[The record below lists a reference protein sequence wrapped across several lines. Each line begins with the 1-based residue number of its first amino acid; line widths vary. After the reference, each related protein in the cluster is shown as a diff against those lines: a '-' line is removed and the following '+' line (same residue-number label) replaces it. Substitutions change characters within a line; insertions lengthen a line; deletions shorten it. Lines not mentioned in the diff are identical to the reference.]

1 MQNRNITG
9 WTVTSAA
16 LGVNL
21 LLGLLYAWG
30 VFKKALVIEWGWS
43 NTAASVP
50 YTVSAA
56 VFAFFM
62 IFAGRM
68 QDKIGPRYVVML
80 GGLLF
85 GSGLIC
91 SGFVHSPA
99 IMALTFG
106 VIGGIG
112 LGLGYSATTP
122 CAIKWFDASKKGLI
136 SGLVVSGVGLAPV
149 YIAPLTN
156 HFIIKFGI
164 QNTFIILG
172 IIALVSIT
180 FFSLFLKNP
189 PVGHQP
195 KGAVKKINL
204 AREFSWQEMLKTK
217 QFFMLWGTYLL
228 TATAGLMLI
237 AHIASIA
244 LTQAGWQGGY
254 LLIVVLSV
262 FNALGRVMA
271 GFLSDKI
278 GRTRAM
284 ALVFLL
290 QAINM
295 FIFSFYST
303 IPSLVAGTALAGLS
317 YGALFS
323 LFPSTTA
330 DYFGLKNLGVNYGLI
345 FTGWGIAGIIGP
357 ILGGRVAD
365 ITGTY
370 TFSYIVA
377 GVLLL
382 AGIFLV
388 RILKAPKVEESL

>member
-1 MQNRNITG
+1 MNNKNTTG
-9 WTVTSAA
+9 WIVTSAA

-30 VFKKALVIEWGWS
+30 VFKKALVIDWGWT

-62 IFAGRM
+62 IFAGRL
-68 QDKIGPRYVVML
+68 QDKFGPRYVVML

-85 GSGLIC
+85 GTGLIS
-91 SGFVHSPA
+91 SGFVSTPL
-99 IMALTFG
+99 IMSLTFG

-122 CAIKWFDASKKGLI
+122 CAIKWFDSSKKGII
-136 SGLVVSGVGLAPV
+136 SGIVVSGVGLAPV

-156 HFIIKFGI
+156 YFINKYGI

-172 IIALVSIT
+172 VIAFVCISI
-180 FFSLFLKNP
+180 FSLFLKNP
-189 PVGHQP
+189 PAGHIPKGYVQP
-195 KGAVKKINL
+195 KVT
-204 AREFSWQEMLKTK
+204 AREFTWKEMLKTK
-217 QFFMLWGTYLL
+217 QFILLWFAYLL

-262 FNALGRVMA
+262 FNALGRIAA
-271 GFLSDKI
+271 GFLSDLI

-284 ALVFLL
+284 ILVFFL
-290 QAINM
+290 QAVNM
-295 FIFSFYST
+295 FIFTFYSSVPLL
-303 IPSLVAGTALAGLS
+303 IAGTALAGLS

-330 DYFGLKNLGVNYGLI
+330 DFFGLKNLGVNYGLV
-345 FTGWGIAGIIGP
+345 FTGWGIAGIVGP
-357 ILGGRVAD
+357 ILGGQVAD

-382 AGIFLV
+382 AGILMV
-388 RILKAPKVEESL
+388 KLLRAPKVDK